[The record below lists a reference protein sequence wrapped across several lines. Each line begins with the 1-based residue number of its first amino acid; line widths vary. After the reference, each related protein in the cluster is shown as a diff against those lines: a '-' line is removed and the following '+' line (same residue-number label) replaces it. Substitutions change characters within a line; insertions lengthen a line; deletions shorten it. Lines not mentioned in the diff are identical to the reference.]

1 MLAGPVIPSPCY
13 DEPEASSQQPF
24 DVRSTT
30 QMDIPENLKYSVE
43 HEWLA
48 DDGKVGITAFAV
60 EQIGDIVFVE
70 LPAVGTAVVASKPFG
85 VIESVKA
92 VSELFAPAS
101 GKVVAVNDA
110 LNDSPE
116 TVASDC
122 YGAGWLIRIELDSPN
137 EVNALKDAAGYRAM
151 IASL

>member
-1 MLAGPVIPSPCY
+1 M
-13 DEPEASSQQPF
+13 
-24 DVRSTT
+24 DV
-30 QMDIPENLKYSVE
+30 PENLKYSVE

-48 DDGKVGITAFAV
+48 ADGTVGVTAFAV

-70 LPAVGTAVVASKPFG
+70 LPALGTMVEATKAFG

-101 GKVVAVNDA
+101 GKVIAVNASLTDA
-110 LNDSPE
+110 PE

-122 YGAGWLIRIELDSPN
+122 YGAGWLIKIELTKPAD
-137 EVNALKDAAGYRAM
+137 LTMLRDAAGYRAL
-151 IASL
+151 IASH

>member
-1 MLAGPVIPSPCY
+1 M
-13 DEPEASSQQPF
+13 
-24 DVRSTT
+24 DV
-30 QMDIPENLKYSVE
+30 PENLKYSVE

-48 DDGKVGITAFAV
+48 TDGTVGVTAFAV

-70 LPAVGTAVVASKPFG
+70 LPAVGSTVEAGKAFG

-101 GKVVAVNDA
+101 GKVTAVNDA
-110 LNDSPE
+110 LVDTPE

-122 YGAGWLIRIELDSPN
+122 YGAGWLIKIEVSKPSDLT
-137 EVNALKDAAGYRAM
+137 LLRDAAGYRDL
-151 IASL
+151 IANH

>member
-1 MLAGPVIPSPCY
+1 MDV
-13 DEPEASSQQPF
+13 PEA
-24 DVRSTT
+24 
-30 QMDIPENLKYSVE
+30 LKYSAE

-48 DDGKVGITAFAV
+48 NDGTVGVTAFAV

-70 LPAVGTAVVASKPFG
+70 LPAVGTMVEAGKPFG

-101 GKVVAVNDA
+101 GKVLAANAALADA
-110 LNDSPE
+110 PE
-116 TVASDC
+116 TVAEDC
-122 YGAGWLIRIELDSPN
+122 YKAGWLVKIELSNPS

>member
-1 MLAGPVIPSPCY
+1 M
-13 DEPEASSQQPF
+13 
-24 DVRSTT
+24 DVP
-30 QMDIPENLKYSVE
+30 DKLKYSVE

-48 DDGKVGITAFAV
+48 VDGNTGTVGITAFAV

-70 LPAVGTAVVASKPFG
+70 LPAMGTTVQATKPFG

-101 GKVVAVNDA
+101 GKVIAINDTLA
-110 LNDSPE
+110 DAPE

-122 YGAGWLIRIELDSPN
+122 YAAGWLIKIELSNPSD
-137 EVNALKDAAGYRAM
+137 VNALKDAASYRAM

>member
-1 MLAGPVIPSPCY
+1 
-13 DEPEASSQQPF
+13 
-24 DVRSTT
+24 
-30 QMDIPENLKYSVE
+30 MDIPETLKYSNE

-48 DDGKVGITAFAV
+48 ADGKVGITAFAV

-70 LPAVGTAVVASKPFG
+70 LPAIGTKVEATKPFG

-101 GKVVAVNDA
+101 GTVVEINDSLVNSPEVVA
-110 LNDSPE
+110 
-116 TVASDC
+116 TDC
-122 YGAGWLIRIELDSPN
+122 YGAGWLVRIEVSNPSDA
-137 EVNALKDAAGYRAM
+137 NALKDAAAYRAM